1 MAAHR
6 KRRGQRGIA
15 HCRPHPAVP
24 SKKQR
29 GTQKEPVVRIDNEL
43 SNNFTVLEIEAQD
56 RFGLLFRI
64 ARSLSSPGSQHS
76 LGKALHTVDR
86 AVDTFYVTGGS
97 GSKIVDK
104 EQIER
109 LERELIG
116 ATSRD

>member
-1 MAAHR
+1 
-6 KRRGQRGIA
+6 
-15 HCRPHPAVP
+15 
-24 SKKQR
+24 
-29 GTQKEPVVRIDNEL
+29 
-43 SNNFTVLEIEAQD
+43 VLEIEAQD

-64 ARSLSSPGSQHS
+64 ARSLSS
-76 LGKALHTVDR
+76 LGVNIVSARLSTRVDR